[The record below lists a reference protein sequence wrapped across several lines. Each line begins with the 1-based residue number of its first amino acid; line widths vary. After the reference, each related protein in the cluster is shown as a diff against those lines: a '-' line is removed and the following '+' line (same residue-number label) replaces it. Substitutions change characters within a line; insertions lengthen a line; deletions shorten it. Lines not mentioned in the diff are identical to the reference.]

1 MVKNIRKVFVH
12 GANGVQGGAI
22 ARRLSEE
29 GFDVRAGVRNS
40 VKSAS
45 LTAERIEVIATDL
58 ESVSALRHA
67 SQGADA
73 MVLTLPLEQNRETVL
88 RWTENAAQA
97 ARDGGVGLVV
107 LNGSTRIPPE
117 PSEVASFEIRR
128 AAESVL
134 RRAGVPSILLRP
146 PLFMQNLAGP
156 WVAGGIARDRVLA
169 YPLPEGFRVSWLS
182 VSDLGAYVAAALR
195 RPDLAGRTLDIG
207 GPEVLDGAALAR
219 EVSRAVGHP
228 LRYVAIPPDV
238 FEQNLAA
245 HFAPAIARGIAQAYH
260 FAAKHA
266 DTILYMDSDAGLTRE
281 LARPRVTVSAWA
293 RTQAWSAAMPAA

>member
-1 MVKNIRKVFVH
+1 MMNDIRKVLVH
-12 GANGVQGGAI
+12 GSNGVQGGAI
-22 ARRLSEE
+22 ARRLCEE
-29 GFDVRAGVRNS
+29 GFEVRAGVRNPA
-40 VKSAS
+40 KSAS
-45 LTAERIEVIATDL
+45 LTAAGIEVVAADL
-58 ESVSALRHA
+58 ESVSALRQV
-67 SQGADA
+67 SQGTDA

-88 RWTENAAQA
+88 RWAENAAQA

-107 LNGSTRIPPE
+107 LNSSTRIPPE

-128 AAESVL
+128 AAESVV
-134 RRAGVPSILLRP
+134 REVGVPIIALRP

-156 WVAGGIARDRVLA
+156 WIAGGIARDRVLA
-169 YPLPEGFRVSWLS
+169 YPLPECFRVSWLS
-182 VSDLGAYVAAALR
+182 MTDLGAYVAAALR

-207 GPEVLDGAALAR
+207 GPEILDGAALAR
-219 EVSRAVGHP
+219 AMSRAVGHA

-245 HFAPAIARGIAQAYH
+245 HFGPAVARGIAQAYH

-266 DTILYMDSDAGLTRE
+266 DTMMYMDSDAGLTRQ
-281 LARPRVTVSAWA
+281 LARPRMTVAEWA